1 MEEMTLQSK
10 MKDAPGP
17 SDDVKKM
24 YEILKRI
31 DSEQPFD
38 SDLELSD
45 EELDSDD
52 DEDLAEDDDLS
63 KRLEGID
70 LNDADAIWSKLTEIE
85 RAEFSKIVE
94 SEDVT
99 SILPKFNAWWEKKI
113 KRKLVTEMN
122 GDEYDEPEP
131 EPEHPKIIDTIADF
145 SHISTKPPANCVAHN
160 LKNVLASYALMVRY
174 FYGDYMTSKSE
185 AVSYLL
191 SVCANL
197 RANANFD
204 DSPVA
209 VESVRQDAINEGYSV
224 DEHDMRQLRKDVDH
238 LTDGP
243 IQDKQTNTYVLAAL
257 SDLHC
262 LFTVIKAE
270 KKHAESKVAASS
282 HTHSPNTEN
291 SQKESSHEPSTESDK
306 FSKRYGDRKISKGQ
320 SLERAKLNAMIKKI
334 EYYLAFVKKYQ

>member
-1 MEEMTLQSK
+1 MTMQSK
-10 MKDAPGP
+10 MKNAPGP

-24 YEILKRI
+24 YDILKRI
-31 DSEQPFD
+31 DTEQPFD

-52 DEDLAEDDDLS
+52 DEGSAEDDDLS

-70 LNDADAIWSKLTEIE
+70 LNDADAIWSKLTESE
-85 RAEFSKIVE
+85 QKEFSKIVE

-99 SILPKFNAWWEKKI
+99 SILPKFNAWWETKI

-122 GDEYDEPEP
+122 GDESDEPNP
-131 EPEHPKIIDTIADF
+131 KPQIEHPKIIETIADF
-145 SHISTKPPANCVAHN
+145 SRISTKPPANCVAHN

-174 FYGDYMTSKSE
+174 FYGEHMTSKSE
-185 AVSYLL
+185 AVNYLV

-197 RANANFD
+197 RANVNFD
-204 DSPVA
+204 DSSVA

-224 DEHDMRQLRKDVDH
+224 DDHDMRQMKKDIDH

-262 LFTVIKAE
+262 LFSVVKAE
-270 KKHAESKVAASS
+270 KKHTESKAAALSE
-282 HTHSPNTEN
+282 EN
-291 SQKESSHEPSTESDK
+291 CQNKPSHEPSTESDK
-306 FSKRYGDRKISKGQ
+306 FSKRYGDRKVSNGQ
-320 SLERAKLNAMIKKI
+320 NVERGKLNAMIKKI
-334 EYYLAFVKKYQ
+334 EYYLAFVKEYQ